1 MAHKK
6 QSPQLSSV
14 KEEATAALP
23 FDESG
28 FSTSQDN
35 HDASG

>member
-14 KEEATAALP
+14 KEATAALP

-28 FSTSQDN
+28 VSASQDD
-35 HDASG
+35 HDNSG

>member
-28 FSTSQDN
+28 VSASQDD
-35 HDASG
+35 HDNSG